1 MAIYHLGASRAHG
14 GDTANHCGFTRGSTG
29 SRNVRQHLSTL
40 PVLLKPFLLNLI
52 NLRSHRTIQP
62 PTHTPKH
69 THQPPNRQNYPAAQ
83 PSQPST
89 CPPPRKGPKWGAALT
104 FSILMVFSSKK
115 PQKTK
120 KTEPPPKTQNPK
132 TPKTPK
138 HITAFACEGSRVL
151 KNRQTEGLDIWG
163 FVFFVSFG
171 FFLWVFVFFRGSTA
185 SKKNQNK
192 NKKPKTKKQKIY
204 HSLCLRGF

>member
-1 MAIYHLGASRAHG
+1 MAIYHLGASTAHG

-29 SRNVRQHLSTL
+29 SQNVRQHLSTL
-40 PVLLKPFLLNLI
+40 PFLLKPFLLNLI

-89 CPPPRKGPKWGAALT
+89 YPRPPCKGPKWGAALT

-115 PQKTK
+115 PQNNK
-120 KTEPPPKTQNPK
+120 KKRTSPKNPKPQNPK
-132 TPKTPK
+132 NT
-138 HITAFACEGSRVL
+138 
-151 KNRQTEGLDIWG
+151 QT
-163 FVFFVSFG
+163 
-171 FFLWVFVFFRGSTA
+171 
-185 SKKNQNK
+185 
-192 NKKPKTKKQKIY
+192 Y